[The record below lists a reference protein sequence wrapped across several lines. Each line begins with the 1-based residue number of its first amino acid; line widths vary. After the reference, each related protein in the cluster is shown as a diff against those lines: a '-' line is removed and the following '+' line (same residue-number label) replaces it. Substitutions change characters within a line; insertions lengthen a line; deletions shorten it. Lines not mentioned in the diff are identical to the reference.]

1 MKKLTNI
8 VGIALLSALLI
19 VPAAVWANGWGMGG
33 GHMMGWGGGHGYY
46 DQDDRG
52 NTALNSEQQG
62 RFADL
67 DRKFYE
73 ETRELR
79 NNLWS
84 KSAELNAL
92 LSETNPD
99 ASKAGKL
106 QKEISDLRARLDEKG
121 INREIEARKIAPDTR
136 AGSGYGYGHMMS
148 GYGNGDMMG
157 GYGYGHMRG
166 GFGMGYGH
174 GGC

>member
-1 MKKLTNI
+1 MKKLTSI
-8 VGIALLSALLI
+8 VGIALLSALII

-33 GHMMGWGGGHGYY
+33 GHMMGWGSGPGNY

-52 NTALNSEQQG
+52 YNSLNGEQQE

-67 DRKFYE
+67 DRKFYK

-79 NNLWS
+79 EKLWT
-84 KSAELNAL
+84 KSAELNEL
-92 LSETNPD
+92 LSSTNPESGK
-99 ASKAGKL
+99 ASKL
-106 QKEISDLRARLDEKG
+106 QKEISDLRAKLDEKG

-136 AGSGYGYGHMMS
+136 VGS
-148 GYGNGDMMG
+148 GYGNGHMMG
-157 GYGYGHMRG
+157 GYGYGHMG
-166 GFGMGYGH
+166 GAYGMGYGH